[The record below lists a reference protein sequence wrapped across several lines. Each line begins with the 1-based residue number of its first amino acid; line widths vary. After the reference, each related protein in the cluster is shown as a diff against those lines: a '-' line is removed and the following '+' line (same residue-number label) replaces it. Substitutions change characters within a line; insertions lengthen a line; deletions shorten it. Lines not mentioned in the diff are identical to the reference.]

1 MSIDAKLD
9 RLIAAMETLAGAVIA
24 NANALQSAQAAAAA
38 FSQAAAPAAAPAAPV
53 SAQLAPA
60 AEQPQ
65 SAGASGPGRPRTV
78 FYRLSDG
85 SVVKQTSRDPVPD
98 GAQPATKAEYE
109 AAQEQA
115 APAAAAAPSAPAAE
129 EAPAV
134 AAPTELTIDD
144 ARNAAL
150 AIRDKFGLDRA
161 KEVIKGF
168 GIEKVGDLKP
178 EQIGAFLKVC
188 ADALNPTDEL

>member
-24 NANALQSAQAAAAA
+24 NTAALQSGQ
-38 FSQAAAPAAAPAAPV
+38 AAAPAAPV
-53 SAQLAPA
+53 SAQPAAEPAPA

-65 SAGASGPGRPRTV
+65 PTGASGPGRPRTV

-161 KEVIKGF
+161 KEVLKGF

-178 EQIGAFLKVC
+178 EQIGAFLEVC

>member
-24 NANALQSAQAAAAA
+24 NTAALQSG
-38 FSQAAAPAAAPAAPV
+38 QAAAPAAASEQPQPAAEP
-53 SAQLAPA
+53 APA

-65 SAGASGPGRPRTV
+65 PTGASGPGRPRTV

-109 AAQEQA
+109 AAQEQ
-115 APAAAAAPSAPAAE
+115 AAAAAPSAPAAE